1 VKSKAREAWKPTAG
15 SVPDIFVLRLLGEDG
30 EAKTSAVPQKWSAR
44 KTLLFTVATCGIFW
58 AILAY
63 FAFR

>member
-1 VKSKAREAWKPTAG
+1 VKSKAREAWKPNAG

-30 EAKTSAVPQKWSAR
+30 EAKTSTVPQKWSGR
-44 KTLLFTVATCGIFW
+44 KTLLFTVTTCGIFW

-63 FAFR
+63 FVFR